1 LGKLAGVGDV
11 TFDCKTATIR
21 MKGEATLDKA
31 AVEKALTGA
40 GCKIGE
46 FTARERPSF
55 AVVTVTLKEIGA
67 RGPSGASAGTSISG
81 APSVAK
87 LEQELP
93 RELPELT
100 DLFLESN
107 GRATLLVREG
117 RSLDEAALKAALAKR
132 QLAAEDLST
141 KRWPTS
147 AARKVAVVKEMSGV
161 EAHAKARA
169 AIEGISN
176 VLAAIARPDG
186 GSFMVFTREPCA
198 NLESRLREALRAAG
212 LDLAGIE

>member
-1 LGKLAGVGDV
+1 MGKLAGVGDV
-11 TFDCKTATIR
+11 TFDCKTATIK

-55 AVVTVTLKEIGA
+55 AVVTGTLKTIDA
-67 RGPSGASAGTSISG
+67 KG
-81 APSVAK
+81 APGAT

-100 DLFLESN
+100 DLFLEPD

-117 RSLDEAALKAALAKR
+117 KSLDEAALKVALAKR

-161 EAHAKARA
+161 AAQAKARA
-169 AIEGISN
+169 AIEAISN
-176 VLAAIARPDG
+176 VLAAIARRDG
-186 GSFMVFTREPCA
+186 GSFVVFTREPCA
-198 NLESRLREALRAAG
+198 NLEARLREALSAAG
-212 LDLAGIE
+212 LELAGIE